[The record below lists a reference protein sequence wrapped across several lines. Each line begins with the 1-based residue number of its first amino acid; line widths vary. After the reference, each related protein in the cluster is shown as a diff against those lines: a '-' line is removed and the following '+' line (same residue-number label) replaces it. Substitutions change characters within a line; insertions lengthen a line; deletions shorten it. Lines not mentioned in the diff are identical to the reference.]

1 MVNKISLTT
10 YVEYIMEEFGI
21 PNEKAN
27 FVKVRKKFQRELD
40 KKDFGK
46 KLKLS

>member
-1 MVNKISLTT
+1 MVNKISLST

-21 PNEKAN
+21 PKNKAN

-40 KKDFGK
+40 K
-46 KLKLS
+46 